1 MKTLIRSPAPTKLIV
16 QLNGVNEM
24 GKIVKTA
31 KQIAMTTAKTES
43 SKVNSLLCLLKARI
57 SSSTSV
63 KTIINI

>member
-1 MKTLIRSPAPTKLIV
+1 MKTLIRSPVPTKLIV

-43 SKVNSLLCLLKARI
+43 SKVNSLLCLLNASI